1 MKKFLCLLL
10 SVLMLL
16 SLAACGGDAGNNDDD
31 DAGDKGGNKN
41 PTVPATTAP
50 AEDDTVW
57 VLVRESDMGSNR
69 YSRYVYDEEGNL
81 VSGEFFNGLDK
92 MGDYQFVTTQNS
104 DGSKLVE
111 QWYKHVK
118 DAEFWMQNTY
128 EFNAAGK
135 LTCTTD
141 YDLWGDVD
149 AVYTFTYNDAGQLV
163 EQVLTNDGQVTKRM
177 TFVYQGELLMEGHY
191 EDKDGSYGHYRYTYD
206 ENGNPVKVD
215 VDTDYMDKQKYT
227 LVFEVDEKYFYEIR
241 ATEECHNV
249 VGGRRLFLFEE
260 HTDSNDK
267 PEYRDLEIKNWGVFH
282 TGWLPLVSFGCIDTS
297 KYFFAAADLYYESLD
312 VHLAKQAEGK

>member
-16 SLAACGGDAGNNDDD
+16 SLAACGGDAGNNDDE

-81 VSGEFFNGLDK
+81 VSGEYFNGLDK
-92 MGDYQFVTTQNS
+92 MGDYKFVTTKNA
-104 DGSKLVE
+104 DGGKLVE

-177 TFVYQGELLMEGHY
+177 TFVYQGQLLMEGHY

-260 HTDSNDK
+260 YTDSNDK

-297 KYFFAAADLYYESLD
+297 NYFFAAADLYYESLD